1 MAAIDT
7 FKTLLN
13 GATPPADAYITALL
27 NQADALILG
36 YTRLASVPAA
46 LDSVRAALA
55 LVLFNRA
62 GAEGEYKRVEG
73 EITTV
78 FETIPQHIA
87 LALRPYRSAVPAS
100 LLTVPAE
107 S

>member
-36 YTRLASVPAA
+36 YTRLASVPAP

-62 GAEGEYKRVEG
+62 GAEGESKRIEG
-73 EITTV
+73 EITSYY
-78 FETIPQHIA
+78 EAIPESIRV
-87 LALRPYRSAVPAS
+87 ALRRFRSAQAVS
-100 LLTVPAE
+100 LLDLL
-107 S
+107 

>member
-1 MAAIDT
+1 MAALDT

-27 NQADALILG
+27 AQADALICG
-36 YTRLASVPAA
+36 YTRLAAVPAA
-46 LDSVRAALA
+46 LDDVRASLA

-78 FETIPQHIA
+78 FEAIPEHIA
-87 LALRPYRSAVPAS
+87 LALRPYRSAVAPS
-100 LLTVPAE
+100 LLSVPEAP
-107 S
+107 